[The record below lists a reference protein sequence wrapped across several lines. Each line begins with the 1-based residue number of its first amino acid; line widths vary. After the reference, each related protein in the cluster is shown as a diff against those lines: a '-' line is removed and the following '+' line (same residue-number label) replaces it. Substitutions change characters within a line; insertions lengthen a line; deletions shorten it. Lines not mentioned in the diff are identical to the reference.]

1 MPKIAKDEFG
11 NKKIRDVL
19 GGRCAVLCYEKDPLL
34 WQYRQKKEGSK
45 SYIYRVLNE
54 PELSKAALRAETM
67 YLELKNQD
75 KPSNAQIKDAINQW
89 IQIKEERQ
97 QSGQLTASTV
107 RGTIS
112 ALRTAVLLYLEGEK
126 RLKKVSQ
133 IKQDTFMDYI
143 AWRNT
148 KAWKLIDRDGK
159 QKPPLP
165 ATIKRDFVHVHDWY
179 VNFLIPR
186 GYATHCPSLPAVVVR
201 QDQMDSNPPI
211 PLDTDWPQIYR
222 YFEKWAG
229 ESEGHP
235 NSARIQAFR
244 QMMRHFVLIC
254 YNAGTRPKELLGTI
268 EKRRA
273 PHPEGGWM
281 VNDLVKGGLRWCDVE
296 VEPQVHKTVDG
307 KSFEFLEAV
316 LYIRESKT
324 GVPRE
329 IPTNTGEYFVRW
341 RRLCDEYRKE
351 NGLPKLTEKDFVFF
365 NPFTNRP
372 YPYTQCSKA
381 WGEMRENLSLVLE
394 GSKSGKP
401 YTMYSLRS
409 SYITNQ
415 IDEGKDVYLIKKITG
430 HSLEVL
436 TRHYDRSDLRKRRAE
451 ATSRTYGAA
460 REKSNKI
467 DLSNLGKYD
476 KAKSIEYS
484 DTVYATKDKKE
495 KFQMSM
501 RKKAN
506 K

>member
-54 PELSKAALRAETM
+54 PDLSKAALLAENM
-67 YLELKNQD
+67 YLDLKNQD
-75 KPSNAQIKDAINQW
+75 KPGNAQIKDAINQW
-89 IQIKEERQ
+89 IRVKEERQ
-97 QSGQLTASTV
+97 QSGQVTSSTV
-107 RGTIS
+107 RGTVS
-112 ALRTAVLLYLEGEK
+112 ALRTAVLLYLTGEK
-126 RLKKVSQ
+126 KLKKVSQ

-143 AWRNT
+143 TWRNT
-148 KAWKLIDRDGK
+148 KAWKLIERDGQ

-165 ATIKRDFVHVHDWY
+165 ATIKRDLVHVADWY
-179 VNFLIPR
+179 KNFLIPK
-186 GYATHCPSLPAVVVR
+186 GFATTRPTLPAVIVR
-201 QDQMDSNPPI
+201 QDQMDANPPI
-211 PLDTDWPQIYR
+211 SLETDWPQIYR
-222 YFEKWAG
+222 YFEKWANKF
-229 ESEGHP
+229 EAHP
-235 NSARIQAFR
+235 NSARITAWR

-254 YNAGTRPKELLGTI
+254 YNSGCRPKELLGTI
-268 EKRRA
+268 EKRRV

-329 IPTNTGEYFVRW
+329 IPTNTGEYFLRW

-351 NGLPKLTEKDFVFF
+351 NGLPKLTDKDFVFF

-381 WGEMRENLSLVLE
+381 WAEMRENLSLVLE

-401 YTMYSLRS
+401 YTLYSLRS

-415 IDEGKDVYLIKKITG
+415 IDEGKDVYLIKRITG

-451 ATSRTYGAA
+451 ATSRTYGAS
-460 REKSNKI
+460 REKSKKI
-467 DLSNLGKYD
+467 DLSNLAKYD
-476 KAKSIEYS
+476 KEKSLENADSAYEMEE
-484 DTVYATKDKKE
+484 DKKR
-495 KFQMSM
+495 FQMSM
-501 RKKAN
+501 RNKAN